1 MKNTRSIS
9 YIGEKYYQFDKNSE
23 KPIYKYVC
31 HKHLSRAERK
41 KLSDDNMFETYGEWK
56 SYVCKKYNDF
66 TDEKLNEFS
75 HFLNQTIRNAGS
87 ECAYWKLIIPVILT
101 LWTDKL
107 FKSLYSVVNIKVDSS
122 VQFGV

>member
-1 MKNTRSIS
+1 M
-9 YIGEKYYQFDKNSE
+9 
-23 KPIYKYVC
+23 YV

-41 KLSDDNMFETYGEWK
+41 NYLMIICLRLWSMETH
-56 SYVCKKYNDF
+56 VCKKYNDF

-75 HFLNQTIRNAGS
+75 RFLNQTIRNAGS

-107 FKSLYSVVNIKVDSS
+107 FKSLYSVVNINGR
-122 VQFGV
+122 F